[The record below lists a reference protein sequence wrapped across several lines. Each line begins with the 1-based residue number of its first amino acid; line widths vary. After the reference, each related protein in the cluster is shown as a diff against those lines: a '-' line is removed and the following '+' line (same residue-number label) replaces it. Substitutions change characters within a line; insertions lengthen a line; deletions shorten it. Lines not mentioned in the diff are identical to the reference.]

1 MSRGSP
7 NFHCTYAGPASG
19 RPYEQWREEF
29 AGKWF
34 ALDFKPIGSE
44 RFSCDIAGSAHSFLS
59 LYTSR
64 STPVHLQ
71 RMASPASSTEFLYI
85 IVASGCHGETL
96 QRGRLHELPLGN
108 MALLSADEPASGSQ
122 FTPGTRRSIRIPRK
136 LLAEATVGLEDK
148 IGHPIP
154 APDGIKQLLF
164 HQVALAQ
171 RHGARLDA
179 AMNFAVAQHILDL
192 ACLCI
197 GAHKDAT
204 HVARRRGVAAA
215 QLDAVKSDILYHL
228 AAPLRLADVARR
240 RGVSERYVQQ
250 LFEDAGSS
258 FTGFVLE
265 QRLRLA
271 WRMLRD
277 PINRWR
283 KVSDIAEAA
292 GFPDVSYFNRTFK
305 ARYGAT
311 PREVCGN
318 SQALSDG

>member
-1 MSRGSP
+1 MSRGSAS
-7 NFHCTYAGPASG
+7 FHCKYAGPASG

-29 AGKWF
+29 ASKWF
-34 ALDFKPIGSE
+34 ALDFKPIGSG

-64 STPVHLQ
+64 STPVHM
-71 RMASPASSTEFLYI
+71 RRVASPASSTEFLYI

-96 QRGRLHELPLGN
+96 QRGRLHELALGN

-122 FTPGTRRSIRIPRK
+122 FTPGTRNSIRIPRR
-136 LLAEATVGLEDK
+136 LLAEATLGLEDK
-148 IGHPIP
+148 IGQPIP
-154 APDGIKQLLF
+154 APDGIKQLLL

-171 RHGARLDA
+171 RQGARLDA
-179 AMNFAVAQHILDL
+179 AMNFAVAQHIFDL

-197 GAHKDAT
+197 GAHKDARE
-204 HVARRRGVAAA
+204 VAKRRGVAAA
-215 QLDAVKSDILYHL
+215 QLDAVKSEILRHL

-240 RGVSERYVQQ
+240 RGVSERYVQR

-258 FTGFVLE
+258 FTSFVLE

-271 WRMLRD
+271 WRLLRD
-277 PINRWR
+277 PVNRQR
-283 KVSDIAEAA
+283 KISHIAETA
-292 GFPDVSYFNRTFK
+292 GFSDMSYFHRTFK

-311 PREVCGN
+311 PREACWN